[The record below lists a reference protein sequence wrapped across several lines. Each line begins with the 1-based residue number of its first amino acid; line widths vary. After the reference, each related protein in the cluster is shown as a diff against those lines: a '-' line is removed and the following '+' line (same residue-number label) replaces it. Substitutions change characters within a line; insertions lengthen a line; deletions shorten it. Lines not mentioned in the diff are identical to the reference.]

1 MNLANKAIQVIC
13 KISEDQGN
21 SVLYPIFIIGP
32 DLYFNVLALSL
43 KTALGGG
50 VTRTKI
56 TFCFEPKTVFCL
68 LSGIFFFFFSNQEV
82 AFLEKEM
89 LDLTGTAVSVEQF
102 FFSSA

>member
-50 VTRTKI
+50 VTQTKI

-68 LSGIFFFFFSNQEV
+68 LSGNFF
-82 AFLEKEM
+82 
-89 LDLTGTAVSVEQF
+89 
-102 FFSSA
+102 